1 MSWGAVTARI
11 GPEAWH
17 GRDTGRMEVRMSV
30 TEEQEGGI
38 PREARK
44 WAMICHL
51 SALIGLLGNGIGF
64 LLAPLVIWLVK
75 REDHPFIDEQGKEAV
90 NFQIT
95 MFLALF
101 VSALLALVLI
111 GFVLMVIIAFL
122 MIIFPIIGAIKASD
136 GESYRYPLSLRLI
149 K

>member
-1 MSWGAVTARI
+1 MSAN
-11 GPEAWH
+11 
-17 GRDTGRMEVRMSV
+17 
-30 TEEQEGGI
+30 EGQAEGI

-44 WAMICHL
+44 WGMICHL
-51 SALIGLLGNGIGF
+51 SALIGILGNGIGF
-64 LLAPLVIWLVK
+64 LLGPLVVWLIK

-95 MFLALF
+95 MFLALL

-111 GFVLMVIIAFL
+111 GFLFMIIIAFL
-122 MIIFPIIGAIKASD
+122 MIIFPIIGAIRASD
-136 GESYRYPLSLRLI
+136 GKNYRYPVSLRLI